1 MADGVLF
8 TAEAAQRVAA
18 ATRKVEHT
26 GPDVPGD
33 SWYPY
38 VPDDAAGLKLC
49 KTTAAWAKNS
59 NASLTEYTGTPGSE
73 TADTSGTKV
82 EAYNHLGDVETG
94 KWVLVAS
101 VNGGWYLVA
110 TEAAEVTVITGVS
123 LGSSGLTFT
132 RETVYVFGKKTP
144 APADTVISTQ
154 ACP

>member
-1 MADGVLF
+1 MAKSVGFSREDAGRIAKTVRRVEGEPTGSGAVGWWPYVADG
-8 TAEAAQRVAA
+8 
-18 ATRKVEHT
+18 
-26 GPDVPGD
+26 
-33 SWYPY
+33 
-38 VPDDAAGLKLC
+38 AGMKLC

-59 NASLTEYTGTPGSE
+59 TGSLTEYTGTAGSE

-82 EAYNHLGDVETG
+82 EAYNRLGDVETG

-123 LGSSGLTFT
+123 LGSSGLIFT
-132 RETVYVFGKKTP
+132 RETVFVFGKKTP
-144 APADTVISTQ
+144 KPADTTISTQ

>member
-1 MADGVLF
+1 MADGVLLSDD
-8 TAEAAQRVAA
+8 AARRMAA
-18 ATRKVEHT
+18 ATRRVEKM
-26 GPDVPGD
+26 GVNVPPDE
-33 SWYPY
+33 WYPY
-38 VPDDAAGLKLC
+38 VPDDAAGFKLC

-59 NASLTEYTGTPGSE
+59 NADLTEYTGTAGSE

-82 EAYNHLGDVETG
+82 EAYNRLGDVETG

-132 RETVYVFGKKTP
+132 RETVFVFGKKTP
-144 APADTVISTQ
+144 KPADTVITTQ

>member
-1 MADGVLF
+1 MADGVLLSP
-8 TAEAAQRVAA
+8 EAAQRMAA
-18 ATRKVEHT
+18 ATRRVEKM

-38 VPDDAAGLKLC
+38 VPDEMQGLKLC
-49 KTTAAWAKNS
+49 KTTAAWAKDTK
-59 NASLTEYTGTPGSE
+59 ASLTEYTGTVGSE

-82 EAYNHLGDVETG
+82 EAYNRLGDVETG

-110 TEAAEVTVITGVS
+110 TEAAEITVITGVS

-132 RETVYVFGKKTP
+132 RDTVFVFGKKTP
-144 APADTVISTQ
+144 KPADTVISTQ